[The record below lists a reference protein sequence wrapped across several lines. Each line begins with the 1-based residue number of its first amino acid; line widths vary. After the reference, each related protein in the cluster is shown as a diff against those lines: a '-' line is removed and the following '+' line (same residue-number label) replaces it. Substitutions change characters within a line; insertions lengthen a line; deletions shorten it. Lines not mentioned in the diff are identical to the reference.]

1 MDEPS
6 PLRGIDD
13 AQRAIERER
22 EILRTEIDAFECF
35 GRGLRTLEVGD
46 LQAVGGGTAG
56 AQPAGAHAT
65 SVQSVGPAHATV
77 GITGSVAKVRSLFA
91 ETVMATPHY
100 DDVYG
105 EHWTEHLRG
114 EFNQELAAALEHQ
127 TTLSPEVKQALLE
140 ATDQSIASRRRI
152 LGSVEREAELVETA
166 RRDLKSIHAAV
177 ESILAQPLEQLEFN
191 ALRLSRARLLEL
203 EAACDELVAVRQPQ
217 IRDRRD
223 LTMAGIGVFEQHLY
237 DGCEHTYPVLSA
249 IADLGERIDR
259 ERRALERSLAR
270 IR

>member
-6 PLRGIDD
+6 PLRRIDD
-13 AQRAIERER
+13 ARRAIERER
-22 EILRTEIDAFECF
+22 EILQAEINAF
-35 GRGLRTLEVGD
+35 GRFACDLRTVEASDVR
-46 LQAVGGGTAG
+46 AVGGGTAG

-114 EFNQELAAALEHQ
+114 EFNQDLAAALEHQ

-166 RRDLKSIHAAV
+166 RRDLKSIHTAV

-217 IRDRRD
+217 ISGRRD
-223 LTMAGIGVFEQHLY
+223 LTMAGIGAFEQYLY
-237 DGCEHTYPVLSA
+237 DDCAHTYPVLSA
-249 IADLGERIDR
+249 VADLGERIDR
-259 ERRALERSLAR
+259 ERRALERSLASVR
-270 IR
+270 